1 MPAWLVWL
9 IAAGVLAGAETLS
22 LDLVLVMCAGGA
34 AAGAI
39 TAGAGA
45 PAPIQLIVAIAVA
58 IGLLA
63 FVRPVARRHLLG
75 VGAHPMGTAAL
86 VGKDALVLNKVDA
99 QHGLVRLNGQDWTA
113 RAFDTTQEL
122 PAGSTV
128 QVMEISGATAIVW
141 RAP

>member
-1 MPAWLVWL
+1 M
-9 IAAGVLAGAETLS
+9 LAGAETLS

-34 AAGAI
+34 AAGAVA
-39 TAGAGA
+39 AGVGA
-45 PAPIQLIVAIAVA
+45 PTVVQLIVAIAVA
-58 IGLLA
+58 VGLLA

-86 VGKDALVLNKVDA
+86 VGKDAIVLNQVDS
-99 QHGLVRLNGQDWTA
+99 QHGLVRLNGQEWTA
-113 RAFDTTQEL
+113 RAFDSTQQL